1 MRMLAAPRQ
10 SLHLHR
16 SNHRCTMKTLIVDD
30 HALFR
35 DGLTLLLARINPQI
49 QTVDAGDLPA
59 ALRVACQH
67 PDIGLV
73 LFDLG
78 LPGIAGMEALSE
90 FRRLNAHLPVVVL
103 SGLLDRR
110 TVMEALE
117 RGAMG
122 FIPKTTS
129 SQALAQALKVVLD
142 GGIYLPASALEF
154 ADFTAS
160 APPAVPMS
168 KHLSELDLTQRQM
181 EVFKLIVQGRPNKL
195 IARELGVSESTVKS
209 HIKPIL
215 KALNVTSR
223 VGAIVAVGRQ
233 RLLLD

>member
-1 MRMLAAPRQ
+1 
-10 SLHLHR
+10 
-16 SNHRCTMKTLIVDD
+16 MKTLIVDD

-35 DGLTLLLARINPQI
+35 EGLKLLLARIDPQI
-49 QTVDAGDLPA
+49 ETAEAGDLPA
-59 ALRVACQH
+59 ALRATIQH
-67 PDIGLV
+67 PDIGMV

-78 LPGIAGMEALSE
+78 LPGLAGMEALTE
-90 FRRLNAHLPVVVL
+90 FRRLNASLPVVVL

-110 TVMEALE
+110 TVIEALE

-129 SQALAQALKVVLD
+129 AHALAHALKVVLD

-154 ADFTAS
+154 ADFTATAS
-160 APPAVPMS
+160 MAVPMS
-168 KHLSELDLTQRQM
+168 KHLSELDLTRRQM

-223 VGAIVAVGRQ
+223 VGAILEVGRQ